1 MDEFQKDFFF
11 EYLLDSFYLEIEGVG
26 KFWIGLREPDFS
38 RNDLIQ
44 MWPISKGEYSI

>member
-1 MDEFQKDFFF
+1 MNFKKIF
-11 EYLLDSFYLEIEGVG
+11 LNIGWIVSIEKFKGVG